1 MFTGC
6 SYFIIDLD
14 TLDKTNKFLE
24 LHDSMLHTSAYYFFI
39 LDVTPPKENARMQ
52 SWSLFK
58 NKFFTKEMISL
69 FITYQN

>member
-24 LHDSMLHTSAYYFFI
+24 RHDSMLHTSAYYFFI
-39 LDVTPPKENARMQ
+39 LDVTPKENARMQ
-52 SWSLFK
+52 SWLLFK
-58 NKFFTKEMISL
+58 NKFFTKEIIS
-69 FITYQN
+69 